1 MVKIPIKAVYEL
13 KLYNTYYICNNLA
26 GVLKGLKVSQNT
38 EQNNVYYIE
47 NWDEYTNALKTL
59 RTIPIFKDISDK
71 LYELIPVFIRSQ
83 PRPSIDTQTRNNLI
97 SANNNLICR
106 IDTIIELY
114 TSMNIPE
121 KEKGI
126 DVKIPNCQDLKEYI
140 KYLNDIDFVFSQ
152 CPYLLHKDETI
163 KFSSV
168 DVGSNWLTFVIEV
181 SAGATGL
188 FYILNNLAKIVDKAM
203 ILKSHY
209 CSIKEQEEALKSIQ
223 LKSDLA
229 KGEKEIFDTL
239 KKHYMNEVT
248 TSLENEI
255 APLEDGEQRGK
266 LEKSLEKLSNLLDK
280 GVEIYASLDTPKNVQ
295 LLFPAIDEQEKLS
308 DSVLNYLEDK
318 KEQGS

>member
-1 MVKIPIKAVYEL
+1 MVKIPIRAVYEL
-13 KLYNTYYICNNLA
+13 KLYNAYYICNNLI
-26 GVLKGLKVSQNT
+26 GIFKNLKISKNT
-38 EQNNVYYIE
+38 GQNNVYYVE

-59 RTIPIFKDISDK
+59 RTVPIFKDISDK
-71 LYELIPVFIRSQ
+71 LYELIPVFIREQS
-83 PRPSIDTQTRNNLI
+83 RPSIDTQTRNNLI
-97 SANNNLICR
+97 DANNNLICKVE
-106 IDTIIELY
+106 TIIELY
-114 TSMNIPE
+114 ESMNILE

-168 DVGSNWLTFVIEV
+168 DVGSNWLTFIIEV
-181 SAGATGL
+181 SAGASTL
-188 FYILNNLAKIVDKAM
+188 FYVLNNLAKIVNKAM

-209 CSIKEQEEALKSIQ
+209 NSIKEQEENLKIACQ
-223 LKSDLA
+223 KRELA
-229 KGEKEIFDTL
+229 EDEKEIFNTL
-239 KKHYMNEVT
+239 KKYYIKEISD
-248 TSLENEI
+248 SLENEI

-295 LLFPAIDEQEKLS
+295 LLFPAIDKQEKIP

-318 KEQGS
+318 KDQSI

>member
-229 KGEKEIFDTL
+229 KSEKEILFRIPCNEEYTL
-239 KKHYMNEVT
+239 EGGNWDKIKRCLSVFPDSRVELFATHSLAIWKYRSLGLEPQYFKKLTIQE
-248 TSLENEI
+248 
-255 APLEDGEQRGK
+255 
-266 LEKSLEKLSNLLDK
+266 LDSRK
-280 GVEIYASLDTPKNVQ
+280 KELASIVKNV
-295 LLFPAIDEQEKLS
+295 DV
-308 DSVLNYLEDK
+308 SVF
-318 KEQGS
+318 